1 MSREPRSSGML
12 AYYSDYPS
20 SNPTEYDNFSEKLY
34 LKNGNK
40 QEEAGD
46 GPFLKTHEDIS
57 LKAAAAAA
65 NLSTLFTVRRT

>member
-1 MSREPRSSGML
+1 MACS
-12 AYYSDYPS
+12 
-20 SNPTEYDNFSEKLY
+20 PTTPIIRARIPLNTTIFQ
-34 LKNGNK
+34 KNGNK